1 MSQRSFGSR
10 IRRFRSERG
19 LTQAALADR
28 VGISA
33 SYLNLIEHGR
43 RRVSAELLVRIA
55 TALDLDLR
63 ALGAE
68 GDAELLPDLLEAF
81 GDALFDDRPVARADL
96 EALVDDAPDLGR
108 AVIRL
113 YRTYD
118 AARRSVETLS
128 ARELDRI
135 EVAAVDRVRLSSE
148 QVSDFIQRHMNYVP
162 PLEEA
167 AERLWR
173 DARLDRE
180 GLYGGLAAALDRE
193 FGVRVRIA
201 TVEELGSVVRRFDPA
216 RRELVL
222 SETLRRGSRNFQCAT
237 QLGLLRER
245 PLLEGLT
252 DDPMLD
258 TEEARAL
265 GRMGLAAY
273 YAAAVLMP
281 YGDFHRGAEETRYDV
296 ELLGHRFRVGWE
308 QVCHRLTTLR
318 RPGEAGVAFHFV
330 RVDIAGN
337 ISKKFSATAVRFPRF
352 SGLCPLWNVHGAF
365 LQPGRV
371 RVQLSRLPDGSA
383 LFSVARTV
391 QRHAGGWREPAVLQ
405 AVGIGCDVAEAPRL
419 VYAEGM
425 DLSSL
430 GAAVPIGISC
440 RVCERVEC
448 RARAFPSLH
457 HPLQLDE
464 NVRGVSFFTPA
475 PRPGG
480 SG

>member
-1 MSQRSFGSR
+1 MSSNSFGSR
-10 IRRFRSERG
+10 IRRARLERG
-19 LTQAALADR
+19 LTQASLAER
-28 VGISA
+28 IGISA
-33 SYLNLIEHGR
+33 SYLNLLEHGR

-55 TALDLDLR
+55 GALDLDLR
-63 ALGAE
+63 ALGPG
-68 GDAELLPDLLEAF
+68 GDAELLPDLVEAF
-81 GDALFDDRPVARADL
+81 GDALFDDRPVPRGEL
-96 EALVDDAPDLGR
+96 EALVGEAPEVAR

-113 YRTYD
+113 YDAYA
-118 AARRSVETLS
+118 AARSSVETLS

-135 EVAAVDRVRLSSE
+135 EVASVDRVRLSSE
-148 QVSDFIQRHMNYVP
+148 QVSDFIQRHMNHFP
-162 PLEEA
+162 ALEEG

-180 GLYGGLAAALDRE
+180 GLYGGLATALESE

-201 TVEELGSVVRRFDPA
+201 TVDEMAGTVRRFDPA

-245 PLLEGLT
+245 AALEALT
-252 DDPMLD
+252 DDPMLA

-265 GRMGLAAY
+265 GRMALASY

-281 YGDFHRGAEETRYDV
+281 YADFHRGAEETRYDI

-318 RPGEAGVAFHFV
+318 RPGAAGVAFHFV
-330 RVDIAGN
+330 RVDVAGN

-405 AVGIGCDVAEAPRL
+405 AVGIGCDVGEAPRL
-419 VYAEGM
+419 AYAEGM
-425 DLSSL
+425 DLSNL
-430 GAAVPIGISC
+430 AAAVPIGISC
-440 RVCERVEC
+440 RVCERTDC

-475 PRPGG
+475 PRAGG
-480 SG
+480 T

>member
-1 MSQRSFGSR
+1 MSQRTLGSR
-10 IRRFRSERG
+10 IRRLRLDRH
-19 LTQAALADR
+19 LTQAALAER
-28 VGISA
+28 SGISA
-33 SYLNLIEHGR
+33 SYLNLLEHGR
-43 RRVSAELLVRIA
+43 RRISAELLVRLA
-55 TALDLDLR
+55 GALDLDLR
-63 ALGAE
+63 TLGAE
-68 GDAELLPDLLEAF
+68 GDAGLLADLAEAF
-81 GDALFDDRPVARADL
+81 GDALFDDGPVPRPDL
-96 EALVDDAPDLGR
+96 EALVGEAPDLAR
-108 AVIRL
+108 AVLRL
-113 YRTYD
+113 YRAYD
-118 AARRSVETLS
+118 SARQSVETLA
-128 ARELDRI
+128 ARELDRG
-135 EVAAVDRVRLSSE
+135 EVPSVGRVRLSSE
-148 QVSDFIQRHMNYVP
+148 QVSDFIQRQMNHFP
-162 PLEEA
+162 ALEEA

-180 GLYGGLAAALDRE
+180 GLYGGLCAALDRE

-201 TVEELGSVVRRFDPA
+201 TVEEVGGIVRRFDPA

-237 QLGLLRER
+237 QLGHLRER
-245 PLLEGLT
+245 GALEALT

-258 TEEARAL
+258 SGEARAL
-265 GRMGLAAY
+265 GRMALASY

-281 YGDFHRGAEETRYDV
+281 YLDFHRGAEDSRYDV

-318 RPGEAGVAFHFV
+318 RPGAEGVAFHFV
-330 RVDIAGN
+330 RVDVAGN

-391 QRHAGGWREPAVLQ
+391 QRHAGGWREPPVLQ
-405 AVGIGCDVAEAPRL
+405 AVGIGCDLDDASRL

-425 DLSSL
+425 DLGQL

-440 RVCERVEC
+440 RVCERLEC

-475 PRPGG
+475 PAPGG
-480 SG
+480 AG

>member
-1 MSQRSFGSR
+1 MSHRTFGSR
-10 IRRFRSERG
+10 IRRYRLDRN
-19 LTQAALADR
+19 LTQAGLAEQ
-28 VGISA
+28 VGVSA

-43 RRVSAELLVRIA
+43 RRVTAELLVRLA

-63 ALGAE
+63 ALGGE
-68 GDAELLPDLLEAF
+68 GDAELLPDLLEAC
-81 GDALFDDRPVARADL
+81 GDPLFEDRPVPRAEL
-96 EALVDDAPDLGR
+96 EALVGEAPEVGR
-108 AVIRL
+108 AMLRL
-113 YRTYD
+113 YRAYD
-118 AARRSVETLS
+118 AARQSVETLS
-128 ARELDRI
+128 ARELDRT

-148 QVSDFIQRHMNYVP
+148 QVSDFLQRQMNWFPAV
-162 PLEEA
+162 EEA

-201 TVEELGSVVRRFDPA
+201 TVEELGGVLRRFDPA

-245 PLLEGLT
+245 PTLDALT

-258 TEEARAL
+258 TDEARAL
-265 GRMGLAAY
+265 GRLALASY
-273 YAAAVLMP
+273 FAAAVLMP
-281 YGDFHRGAEETRYDV
+281 YADFHRGAEETRYDV

-318 RPGEAGVAFHFV
+318 RPGAAGVAFHFV
-330 RVDIAGN
+330 RVDVAGN

-391 QRHAGGWREPAVLQ
+391 QRHAGGWRSPAVLQ

-425 DLSSL
+425 DLANL
-430 GAAVPIGISC
+430 AAAVPIGISC
-440 RVCERVEC
+440 RVCERLDC
-448 RARAFPSLH
+448 GARAFPSLH

-464 NVRGVSFFTPA
+464 NVRGISFFTPA
-475 PRPGG
+475 ARPPG
-480 SG
+480 SA